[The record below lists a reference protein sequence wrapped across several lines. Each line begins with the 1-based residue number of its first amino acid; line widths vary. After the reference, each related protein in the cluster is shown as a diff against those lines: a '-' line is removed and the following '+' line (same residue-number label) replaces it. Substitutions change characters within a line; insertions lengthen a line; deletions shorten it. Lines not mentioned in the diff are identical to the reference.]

1 VPALGAH
8 ATGGVILG
16 EHGRGEVV
24 DEGFLRRYREL
35 LDAEAAAFD
44 ELEHSYE
51 DGDRQH
57 HERDL
62 AEWRSIVERKTAF
75 LDRSGLVSLSLQT

>member
-1 VPALGAH
+1 
-8 ATGGVILG
+8 LG

-62 AEWRSIVERKTAF
+62 AEWRSIVERKTVF
-75 LDRSGLVSLSLQT
+75 LDRSGLVSLSLQA

>member
-1 VPALGAH
+1 MAD
-8 ATGGVILG
+8 
-16 EHGRGEVV
+16 GRSGVV

-51 DGDRQH
+51 EGDRSH
-57 HERDL
+57 YERDL
-62 AEWRSIVERKTAF
+62 AEWRTVVERKTGF
-75 LDRSGLVSLSLQT
+75 LDRSGLAPVLSQA

>member
-1 VPALGAH
+1 MADAN
-8 ATGGVILG
+8 GVI
-16 EHGRGEVV
+16 

-51 DGDRQH
+51 EGDRASY
-57 HERDL
+57 ERDL
-62 AEWRSIVERKTAF
+62 AAWRSVVERRTAF
-75 LDRSGLVSLSLQT
+75 LERRRLTPVS

>member
-1 VPALGAH
+1 MADGPNG
-8 ATGGVILG
+8 
-16 EHGRGEVV
+16 VV

-51 DGDRQH
+51 DGDRTH
-57 HERDL
+57 YERDL
-62 AEWRSIVERKTAF
+62 AEWRSVVERKTAF
-75 LDRSGLVSLSLQT
+75 LDRRGLTPFLTQA